1 MWGIVPPPCKAK
13 TPQNKIPKPPPSGAV
28 LAFPSSMS
36 QLQDQL
42 DALVALCSQDLPSPS
57 SVAALQLS
65 SAASPNYG
73 GDLPISSDVIL
84 SCASTSD
91 DLCVTLEG
99 SNPLPP
105 PPPLPLFVTSLTACA

>member
-1 MWGIVPPPCKAK
+1 VSCKAK
-13 TPQNKIPKPPPSGAV
+13 PPQNKILKPPPHCAV
-28 LAFPSSMS
+28 LAFPSTMS

-42 DALVALCSQDLPSPS
+42 DALVALCSQDLPPSPS
-57 SVAALQLS
+57 SVAASQLS

-73 GDLPISSDVIL
+73 GDLPSSSDVIL

-99 SNPLPP
+99 SNPPP
-105 PPPLPLFVTSLTACA
+105 PFP